1 MSLEQTPTTEPS
13 INTTDDY
20 IPSRTKLYKN
30 TNSINWN
37 YTTDFTRDN
46 YNKMKDASFKFHK
59 SLPDYHPTPLVR
71 IPFNINSAN
80 KSVNS
85 ANHDTTTATSSSSP
99 YSEKDIEVYVKME
112 TSRFNLPSF
121 KMLGTGWGIFKILC
135 LKLGLDYT
143 AASFTDLKT
152 TINNSKLFP
161 SLTLLAC
168 TDGNHGRA
176 VARMAAM
183 LGLPSLIIVPRNVL
197 DTEVAKIESEP
208 GCTVE
213 RVQGNYD
220 FAVEYC
226 DLLCGYSESLS
237 LSNFVAGN
245 DNEDGE
251 MLINVGGNGY
261 VWVQDFGTDN
271 YTEVPVWIAEGYSTI
286 CRELPFDPDLIV
298 VPCGSGCLPH
308 GITAYFRNSNTNSN
322 THVMLAEPFTAHC
335 VNKSLTLASASSDSG
350 NSMTIMDGLNC
361 PTVSSVAWPVLRD
374 GVSFSGLVG
383 ELDVVDAV
391 LKLKDDA
398 GLDVG
403 PCGGISFAALMNFV
417 GGNDDGE
424 DGLLKELKDLKMKNG
439 DEGPVRV
446 VLLATEA
453 GREFSLREEGEF
465 LKSHL

>member
-1 MSLEQTPTTEPS
+1 MSLEQIPSTTPTTQS
-13 INTTDDY
+13 NTNTNTTNDY
-20 IPSRTKLYKN
+20 TPSRTKLYKN
-30 TNSINWN
+30 TDSINWN
-37 YTTDFTRDN
+37 YTTEFTNDN
-46 YNKMKDASFKFHK
+46 YNQMKDASFRFHK
-59 SLPDYHPTPLVR
+59 SLPDYLPTPLVR
-71 IPFNINSAN
+71 IPFNINSDN
-80 KSVNS
+80 TS
-85 ANHDTTTATSSSSP
+85 TTTTSTSP
-99 YSEKDIEVYVKME
+99 YSDKDIEVYVKME

-135 LKLGLDYT
+135 LKFGLDYT
-143 AASFTDLKT
+143 VASFTDLKT
-152 TINNSKLFP
+152 KISNTTATAQSP
-161 SLTLLAC
+161 LTLLAC

-208 GCTVE
+208 GCTVQ

-237 LSNFVAGN
+237 NAAETGN
-245 DNEDGE
+245 GE
-251 MLINVGGNGY
+251 MNFGGNGY
-261 VWVQDFGTDN
+261 VWVQDFGTEN

-286 CRELPFDPDLIV
+286 CRELPSDPDLIV

-308 GITAYFRNSNTNSN
+308 GITAYFRDSNSK

-335 VNKSLTLASASSDSG
+335 VNKSLSLASASSDSG
-350 NSMTIMDGLNC
+350 TSMTIMDGLNC
-361 PTVSSVAWPVLRD
+361 PTVSFVAWPVLRD

-383 ELDVVDAV
+383 ELDVVEAV
-391 LKLKDDA
+391 LKLKEEA

-403 PCGGISFAALMNFV
+403 PCGGVSFAALMNFV
-417 GGNDDGE
+417 SGKDDGQG
-424 DGLLKELKDLKMKNG
+424 GLLKELKDLKMRNG
-439 DEGPVRV
+439 DDGPVRV

-453 GREFSLREEGEF
+453 GREFSLREEGEL
-465 LKSHL
+465 LKSRL